1 MVSRE
6 RLNVWRTRIDVIR
19 MASNRGVEVTRNAGS
34 ATETSVRHFPFNAAD
49 ALTLI
54 GGREGQVKKPTTR
67 RTRKKPVKKP

>member
-19 MASNRGVEVTRNAGS
+19 MASNHGVEVTRNAGS
-34 ATETSVRHFPFNAAD
+34 ATETSAREFPFNAAD

-67 RTRKKPVKKP
+67 RTPKKAR